1 MQSKGFVRVQDERT
15 DAEAGDDAGV
25 RAPLRVRE
33 ARVSEVSLAA
43 EALAS
48 CDAHHTHTRACAQRL
63 VRQ

>member
-1 MQSKGFVRVQDERT
+1 MQDERT

-33 ARVSEVSLAA
+33 ARVSEARVSEVSLAA
-43 EALAS
+43 EALPS

-63 VRQ
+63 VRR